1 VSTLSL
7 RLPASLHRQI
17 RELARQEGMSI
28 NQFLASAAAEKVAAV
43 LTEDYLEDR
52 ARRGERA
59 RFRAVLDKV
68 PDQPPSPEDAMPEA
82 G

>member
-1 VSTLSL
+1 
-7 RLPASLHRQI
+7 
-17 RELARQEGMSI
+17 MSI

-68 PDQPPSPEDAMPEA
+68 PDQPPSPEDAMP
-82 G
+82 